1 MISPAYLYVHL
12 EHDAVGEDA
21 HDAYALFFTKRTQT
35 RRVVRAPLFT
45 ELPRRVLLG
54 NSEDAKT

>member
-21 HDAYALFFTKRTQT
+21 HDAYALFFTNLRKL
-35 RRVVRAPLFT
+35 V
-45 ELPRRVLLG
+45 G
-54 NSEDAKT
+54 